1 MIIPDNLDDMSLIV
15 FLIFV
20 RTPSKQKS
28 PKKDGDVD
36 IVELLRGQDPKDYER
51 ILQEHGIHDY
61 RAILQAV
68 EFLKRE
74 KEMKTGRVV
83 RDKN

>member
-1 MIIPDNLDDMSLIV
+1 MYLICG
-15 FLIFV
+15 

-28 PKKDGDVD
+28 PKKEGEMN
-36 IVELLRGQDPKDYER
+36 IVELLRGHDPKDYER
-51 ILQEHGIHDY
+51 ILTEHNIHDY

-74 KEMKTGRVV
+74 REMETGRPV
-83 RDKN
+83 RDSSGVLGFL